1 MSDITNMAD
10 IIDVRDIIERVE
22 DLEDQCTHK
31 YVAGWNMPGY
41 MPDSEPAEFDNAD
54 DARAY
59 IAEEMRSHAEE
70 IEGVDDEECEKIA
83 ALNEAADALENLIAE
98 EYGAEYGN
106 TIAGRHYWISYEG
119 LGGLDAGESEELET
133 LTCLLDDLK
142 GYGGDEQWRGDW
154 YPLTLIRDSYFKD
167 YTQELAEEID
177 AIPNNAQ
184 WPCTCIDWEQ
194 AAQELRMDYSSTEY
208 DGVTYW
214 YQ

>member
-1 MSDITNMAD
+1 MNGITNTDD
-10 IIDVRDIIERVE
+10 IIDVRDIIGRVE
-22 DLEDQCTHK
+22 DLEDQRTHK
-31 YVAGWNMPGY
+31 YAAGLYMHGY
-41 MPDSEPAEFDNAD
+41 MPYSEPAEFDDAD

-59 IAEEMRSHAEE
+59 IIEEMRNYAVGLD
-70 IEGVDDEECEKIA
+70 GVDDEESEKIA
-83 ALNEAADALENLIAE
+83 ALIEAADALENLIAE
-98 EYGAEYGN
+98 EAEAEYEN
-106 TIAGRHYWISYEG
+106 TIAGWHYWISYEG
-119 LGGLDAGESEELET
+119 LGGLDDDESEELKT
-133 LTCLLDDLK
+133 LTDLLDDLK
-142 GYGGDEQWRGDW
+142 GNGGDEQWRGDW

-167 YTQELAEEID
+167 YAQELAEEID